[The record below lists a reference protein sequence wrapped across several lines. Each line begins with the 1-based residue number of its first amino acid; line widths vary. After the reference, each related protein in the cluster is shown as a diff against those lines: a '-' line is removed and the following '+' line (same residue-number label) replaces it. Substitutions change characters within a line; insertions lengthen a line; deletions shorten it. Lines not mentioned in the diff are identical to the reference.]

1 MTGKNRIMIFGPKDD
16 GTYIVEFKTD
26 TLAVSVSGSEAAVLK
41 HFQARALRA
50 CGAGRSVRN
59 FSRAHEFAEGEL
71 LPRREARAL
80 MPPLPETPP
89 QWESGRGSRL
99 EKDKPLSG
107 TRLTA
112 RALI

>member
-59 FSRAHEFAEGEL
+59 FSRAHEFAEVEL
-71 LPRREARAL
+71 LPPC
-80 MPPLPETPP
+80 PPN
-89 QWESGRGSRL
+89 
-99 EKDKPLSG
+99 K
-107 TRLTA
+107 
-112 RALI
+112 